1 MNIMKQ
7 LSVSER
13 LSRVQAEIAN
23 AAAAAG
29 RPAEQITLLA
39 VSKTKPV
46 EAILEAVDAGQRCFG
61 ESYCQEAVDKIT
73 TLQSKLADPGLIVW
87 HFIGPLQSNKTRPV
101 ASHFDW
107 VQSVDRLKIAQ
118 RLSDQRPETL
128 PPLNICLQVNISG
141 ETSKSGTTL
150 QQVKELARAVSELP
164 RLTLR
169 GIMAIPEN
177 TDEPHKLDSQF
188 NQLKALYEE
197 LRLQYPGVDTL
208 SMGMSGDMAQAIA
221 HGSTMV
227 RIGTAIFGER
237 EYKAY

>member
-1 MNIMKQ
+1 MKQ

-13 LSRVQAEIAN
+13 LSQVQAEIAR
-23 AAAAAG
+23 AATAAG
-29 RPAEQITLLA
+29 RPAQQVTLLA

-46 EAILEAVDAGQRCFG
+46 EAVLEAFAAGQRCFG
-61 ESYCQEAVDKIT
+61 ESYCQEAIDKIT
-73 TLQSKLADPGLIVW
+73 TIQHRLADPGVIEW

-107 VQSVDRLKIAQ
+107 VQSVDRLKVAQ
-118 RLSDQRPETL
+118 RLNDQRPDSL

-141 ETSKSGTTL
+141 EASKSGSTL
-150 QQVKELARAVSELP
+150 AQVHELARAVDALP

-169 GIMAIPEN
+169 GLMAIPQQTPEQHQLEN
-177 TDEPHKLDSQF
+177 QF
-188 NQLKALYEE
+188 GQLKALYEE
-197 LRLQYPGVDTL
+197 LRQQYPSVDTL

-237 EYKAY
+237 EYKAG